1 MALPY
6 RVSEAIVG
14 AIALSYEATMPDQA
28 GMSNPMVKSAV
39 VGTILELVMVVVG
52 HFVPQVASAF
62 PIAGTGIGA
71 VAGLL
76 NGLWSKGASMGAA
89 AGGGAVAGGAGGAIG
104 TLVSSLMGDVPMS
117 TLAIGTGS
125 TAVAGLLG
133 GLVGKFMG
141 GRSAS

>member
-1 MALPY
+1 
-6 RVSEAIVG
+6 
-14 AIALSYEATMPDQA
+14 MPDQA

-39 VGTILELVMVVVG
+39 IGTILQLVMVVVG

-62 PIAGTGIGA
+62 PIAGTGIGGL
-71 VAGLL
+71 AGLL

-89 AGGGAVAGGAGGAIG
+89 AGGGAVAGGAGGLIG

-117 TLAIGTGS
+117 TLVVGTGS
-125 TAVAGLLG
+125 TAVAGVVG
-133 GLVGKFMG
+133 GLIGKVLG